1 LSDTQIYIKSIRER
15 KIEGKDFFLI

>member
-1 LSDTQIYIKSIRER
+1 LSNTQIYIKSIRER